1 MVNNYRESGENLF
14 DMPTDSTNSHKFVSQ
29 TASTLSYPNAGPNE
43 TNSQKFISLHN
54 QHVLHHLQDPLLQDQ
69 LWFQSQKQVLLVP
82 QILEKRLASSSCKSV
97 PGAVR
102 SSHVSQ
108 IDGFERFIMGRTQNN
123 IEHEDVLSCGEM
135 ETNSAA
141 AVMKEAMGRAEAK
154 FRHAEVARESENK
167 NAARGREDV
176 RLEKDEKSM
185 EDAQERILREKQD
198 RLGHEQQH
206 REKEEQERE
215 QQRHEEE
222 SERESVERAT
232 REAHETA
239 ASEFC
244 LKAQRAAVEKA
255 NAEAREHAERAAVQ
269 RAQAE
274 APERAAAEAKERA
287 EKAVA
292 DARERASVQAKEKEA
307 WENAAAEA
315 RERTAATARVNQRKN
330 ENDFESFFSMS
341 NRPSREPRPRAS
353 SSDPLFETHSQNR
366 PGPEGARRTSLG
378 SSSSMRKASTT
389 TNVLEISLSLSLTHT
404 HTFMSKHY
412 FSCKASPSSSE
423 FQEVEDDSEERIRA
437 RLEGHQ
443 RAQKRAAKALV
454 EKNQWDFQTLREQA
468 ERHRIDETLDV
479 EIKRWVAGNRE
490 IYALCYQLCN
500 IILLC
505 HCPTTPI
512 SCTRSSTIWTP
523 INLVDVF

>member
-1 MVNNYRESGENLF
+1 MDNVWLIVSEIRLF
-14 DMPTDSTNSHKFVSQ
+14 TQPTCAPPPSRPPPPRPALVSKPETGSLGSTNPRKKASEFCSFHYSSQ
-29 TASTLSYPNAGPNE
+29 
-43 TNSQKFISLHN
+43 H
-54 QHVLHHLQDPLLQDQ
+54 
-69 LWFQSQKQVLLVP
+69 FQ
-82 QILEKRLASSSCKSV
+82 SCKSV

-108 IDGFERFIMGRTQNN
+108 IDGFEHFIMGRTQNN

-141 AVMKEAMGRAEAK
+141 AVMKEARGRAEAK

-215 QQRHEEE
+215 QQRHEEQR
-222 SERESVERAT
+222 ERECKEDREQRRLERERERTREIEKEREKARRAVERAT

-330 ENDFESFFSMS
+330 ENDFESFFSTS
-341 NRPSREPRPRAS
+341 NRPSREPRPRE
-353 SSDPLFETHSQNR
+353 LFSEN
-366 PGPEGARRTSLG
+366 
-378 SSSSMRKASTT
+378 
-389 TNVLEISLSLSLTHT
+389 LSL
-404 HTFMSKHY
+404 KHVELY
-412 FSCKASPSSSE
+412 FC
-423 FQEVEDDSEERIRA
+423 VECSM
-437 RLEGHQ
+437 
-443 RAQKRAAKALV
+443 V
-454 EKNQWDFQTLREQA
+454 NF
-468 ERHRIDETLDV
+468 
-479 EIKRWVAGNRE
+479 
-490 IYALCYQLCN
+490 
-500 IILLC
+500 
-505 HCPTTPI
+505 
-512 SCTRSSTIWTP
+512 
-523 INLVDVF
+523 